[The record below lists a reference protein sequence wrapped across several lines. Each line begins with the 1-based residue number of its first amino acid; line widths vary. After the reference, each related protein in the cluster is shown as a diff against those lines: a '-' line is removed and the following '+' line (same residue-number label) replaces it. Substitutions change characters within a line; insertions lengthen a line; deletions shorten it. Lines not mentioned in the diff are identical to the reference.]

1 MRICDHNIIKQ
12 LWCAT
17 LQTILITHVHTRLL
31 LTHNECLCVH
41 QPVEMMKATLFSC
54 TGYLTEGVGGEKQSV
69 TLCLLSTA
77 SANRHRRTP
86 ISPRSELTLPRSPLT
101 HLLLS
106 GCTCWSSTPAL
117 ICTREPTLTPVFF
130 PKYVTACALERQSNF
145 HQYENVKGCCSCT
158 PTHTHTQTHN

>member
-1 MRICDHNIIKQ
+1 MCHITNHSNHT
-12 LWCAT
+12 CAYT
-17 LQTILITHVHTRLL
+17 VTINPQWMPLCASASWNDESHSVLL
-31 LTHNECLCVH
+31 HWL
-41 QPVEMMKATLFSC
+41 SDR
-54 TGYLTEGVGGEKQSV
+54 GGGGEKQSV

-130 PKYVTACALERQSNF
+130 PKYVTACALEQQSNF